1 MPVRRFRN
9 VADMNQPT
17 WRKPGDPALF
27 QSIALLWEAGHRM
40 AEQRFPPGVY
50 RHRSIETMDAKTNE
64 WALANFRAFHAAR
77 RTLLPDASRHD

>member
-17 WRKPGDPALF
+17 WREPGDPDLTDA
-27 QSIALLWEAGHRM
+27 IARLWAMGHATVRF
-40 AEQRFPPGVY
+40 RFPPGVY
-50 RHRSIETMDAKTNE
+50 RHRSVEAMQALTNE

-77 RTLLPDASRHD
+77 GTRPDASRDD